1 MAPYQPAADPPERI
15 REAARFSV
23 GILPEVSRTFAI
35 SIRFL
40 PGTLGAA
47 VNVAYLLCRI
57 ADTIEDDNQVAP
69 SDQIDSAVLM
79 EGLQEAFATLAPIEA
94 DILRKRV
101 GMDDE
106 PEMTLKEIG
115 ERYSLSRERIRQ
127 LQEQALSKL
136 RSEFEKRSLL

>member
-1 MAPYQPAADPPERI
+1 MRAQAVPALQSGGDEMTRQAN
-15 REAARFSV
+15 
-23 GILPEVSRTFAI
+23 L
-35 SIRFL
+35 
-40 PGTLGAA
+40 
-47 VNVAYLLCRI
+47 
-57 ADTIEDDNQVAP
+57 P
-69 SDQIDSAVLM
+69 SDQIDSALLM

-136 RSEFEKRSLL
+136 RTEFEKRALL